1 MITLKNPVDESVF
14 QVVEEDERD
23 KLFPNGMN
31 WFNAP
36 AYIHANKKDEWRLPT
51 VAELELMY
59 NELYLKGLGN
69 FQKANYWSSEPQS
82 ATFAY
87 YFSFELG
94 RSAYWGKTGYM
105 KIRLVKTISAGNAKV
120 VKPQKSSQKQC
131 FVITATMQDPKHP
144 IVEEFRMFRDTY
156 LNTNALGRKAVRLYY
171 VLGPF
176 LAAIIDQNKVLRKLS
191 FNLFVNPIYKLIRRF

>member
-1 MITLKNPVDESVF
+1 MITLKNPADDSVI
-14 QVVEEDERD
+14 QIVEEDERD

-36 AYIHANKKDEWRLPT
+36 AYIHANKKDDWRLPT

-69 FQKANYWSSEPQS
+69 FQKANYWSSEAQS
-82 ATFAY
+82 ATFAF

-105 KIRLVKTISAGNAKV
+105 KIRLVKTISPGNAKNV
-120 VKPQKSSQKQC
+120 VPQKTSDKKC
-131 FVITATMQDPKHP
+131 FVITATMQDSEHP
-144 IVEEFRMFRDTY
+144 IVDEFRLFRDTY
-156 LNTNALGRKAVRLYY
+156 LNTNSIGKIAVRLYY

-176 LAAIIDQNKVLRKLS
+176 FAAIITKNSLIRKLS
-191 FNLFVNPIYKLIRRF
+191 FNLFVNPIYRLIRRL